1 MKKLLTILC
10 LIVVSSL
17 SFSETIQQHQLVEKD
32 GLVYKRGS
40 TQPFTG
46 SVLDVYDNSLI
57 MGTGTYKDGKRDG
70 MWFSFWKNGNIQ
82 YEGVF
87 KDGKEHG
94 FFESFYENG
103 QLKERKTYKDGKEEG
118 LVEQF
123 YENGQLDYK
132 GNWKDGM
139 EDGFYEIFYENGQ
152 LDHRG
157 NFKDGKKH
165 GLVEIHYE
173 NGQIE
178 ERGKYKN
185 GEQDGLWEWF
195 DKNGQLEYRGNYKN
209 GEQEGLHE
217 TFRDD
222 GQYERRTINGNYSYE
237 DHGYYVFETSEGEYY
252 LDLYEVFD
260 KDGELL
266 VRKDFKNGEEYRK
279 ENYFES
285 YHDGHV
291 LMSKGYYKN
300 EKKDGIWEYYD
311 NGGSLTLTEVYKE
324 GELIE
329 KEGEL
334 IE

>member
-1 MKKLLTILC
+1 MTLKKLLTVLC

-32 GLVYKRGS
+32 GLVYKKDS

-46 SVLDVYDNSLI
+46 SIMDVYDNFQI
-57 MGTGTYKDGKRDG
+57 MGTGTYKDGKREG
-70 MWFSFWKNGNIQ
+70 MWISFWKNGNIQ
-82 YEGVF
+82 GEGKF
-87 KDGKEHG
+87 KDGKPNG
-94 FFESFYENG
+94 LSESFYENG
-103 QLKERKTYKDGKEEG
+103 QLKERKTYKEGKEEG

-123 YENGQLDYK
+123 NENGQLEYK
-132 GNWKDGM
+132 GN
-139 EDGFYEIFYENGQ
+139 
-152 LDHRG
+152 
-157 NFKDGKKH
+157 
-165 GLVEIHYE
+165 
-173 NGQIE
+173 
-178 ERGKYKN
+178 YKN
-185 GEQDGLWEWF
+185 GEQHGLSEWF

-222 GQYERRTINGNYSYE
+222 GQYERRIINGNYSYE
-237 DHGYYVFETSEGEYY
+237 DHGYSVFVTSGGEYY

-266 VRKDFKNGEEYRK
+266 VRKDFKNREEYRK
-279 ENYFES
+279 ENYFEG

-291 LMSKGYYKN
+291 LMMKGYYKN
-300 EKKDGIWEYYD
+300 EKKDGIWKYYD